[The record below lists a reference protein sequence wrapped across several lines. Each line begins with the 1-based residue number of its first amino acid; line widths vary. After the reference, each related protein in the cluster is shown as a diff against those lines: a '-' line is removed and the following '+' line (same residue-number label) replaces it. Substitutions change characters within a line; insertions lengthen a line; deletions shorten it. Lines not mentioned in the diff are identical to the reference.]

1 MIKKITQ
8 NSIKTIVCSCIM
20 VFTFLFSLTINSQDL
35 ALQGVGDINVG
46 GAGFGGNDGKFIHL
60 VATADIADN
69 AITTA
74 KIPDGAITAAKI
86 NSGVTLGGAYFQGE
100 NGAVGAAAGKGDI
113 FRVHEKELNTNV
125 TIAATDNALA
135 SGPLTVAS
143 GVTLTIANGGR
154 LAIV

>member
-1 MIKKITQ
+1 MSNARNLANLL
-8 NSIKTIVCSCIM
+8 NSDT
-20 VFTFLFSLTINSQDL
+20 TLTS
-35 ALQGVGDINVG
+35 ADIL
-46 GAGFGGNDGKFIHL
+46 DGT
-60 VATADIADN
+60 VATQDIADN

-100 NGAVGAAAGKGDI
+100 NGAVGATAGKGDI

-143 GVTLTIANGGR
+143 GITLTIANGGR

>member
-1 MIKKITQ
+1 MSNARNLANLL
-8 NSIKTIVCSCIM
+8 NSDTTVTS
-20 VFTFLFSLTINSQDL
+20 
-35 ALQGVGDINVG
+35 ADIL
-46 GAGFGGNDGKFIHL
+46 DGT

-69 AITTA
+69 AVTAA

-100 NGAVGAAAGKGDI
+100 NGTVGATAGKGDI

-143 GVTLTIANGGR
+143 GITLTISNGGR

>member
-1 MIKKITQ
+1 MSNARNLANLL
-8 NSIKTIVCSCIM
+8 NSDTTVTS
-20 VFTFLFSLTINSQDL
+20 
-35 ALQGVGDINVG
+35 ADIL
-46 GAGFGGNDGKFIHL
+46 DGT

-69 AITTA
+69 AITAA

-100 NGAVGAAAGKGDI
+100 NGTVGATAGKGDI

-143 GVTLTIANGGR
+143 GITLTISNGGR

>member
-1 MIKKITQ
+1 MSNARNLANLL
-8 NSIKTIVCSCIM
+8 NSDTTVTS
-20 VFTFLFSLTINSQDL
+20 
-35 ALQGVGDINVG
+35 ADIL
-46 GAGFGGNDGKFIHL
+46 DGT
-60 VATADIADN
+60 VATADIADG
-69 AITTA
+69 AITAA

-100 NGAVGAAAGKGDI
+100 NGTVGATAGKGDI
-113 FRVHEKELNTNV
+113 FRVHEKELNTND

-143 GVTLTIANGGR
+143 GITLTINAGGR

>member
-1 MIKKITQ
+1 MSNARNLANLL
-8 NSIKTIVCSCIM
+8 NSDT
-20 VFTFLFSLTINSQDL
+20 TLTS
-35 ALQGVGDINVG
+35 ADIL
-46 GAGFGGNDGKFIHL
+46 DGT
-60 VATADIADN
+60 VATQDIADN

-100 NGAVGAAAGKGDI
+100 NGAVGATAGKGDI

-143 GVTLTIANGGR
+143 GITLTISNGGR

>member
-1 MIKKITQ
+1 MSNARNLANLL
-8 NSIKTIVCSCIM
+8 NSDTAVTS
-20 VFTFLFSLTINSQDL
+20 
-35 ALQGVGDINVG
+35 ADIL
-46 GAGFGGNDGKFIHL
+46 DGT
-60 VATADIADN
+60 VATADIADG
-69 AITTA
+69 AITAA

-100 NGAVGAAAGKGDI
+100 NGTVGATAGKGDI

-143 GVTLTIANGGR
+143 GITLTISAGGR

>member
-1 MIKKITQ
+1 MSNARNLANLL
-8 NSIKTIVCSCIM
+8 NSDTTVTS
-20 VFTFLFSLTINSQDL
+20 
-35 ALQGVGDINVG
+35 ADIL
-46 GAGFGGNDGKFIHL
+46 DGT

-69 AITTA
+69 AITAA
-74 KIPDGAITAAKI
+74 KIPDGTITAAKI

-100 NGAVGAAAGKGDI
+100 NGAVGATAGKGDI

-143 GVTLTIANGGR
+143 GITLTISNGGR

>member
-1 MIKKITQ
+1 MSNARNLANLLNSDTGIT
-8 NSIKTIVCSCIM
+8 S
-20 VFTFLFSLTINSQDL
+20 
-35 ALQGVGDINVG
+35 ADIL
-46 GAGFGGNDGKFIHL
+46 DGT
-60 VATADIADN
+60 VATQDIADD

-100 NGAVGAAAGKGDI
+100 NGTVGATAGKGDI

-143 GVTLTIANGGR
+143 GITLTISAGGR

>member
-1 MIKKITQ
+1 MSNARNLANLL
-8 NSIKTIVCSCIM
+8 NSDTTVTS
-20 VFTFLFSLTINSQDL
+20 
-35 ALQGVGDINVG
+35 ADIL
-46 GAGFGGNDGKFIHL
+46 DGT

-69 AITTA
+69 AITAA
-74 KIPDGAITAAKI
+74 KIPDGTITAAKI
-86 NSGVTLGGAYFQGE
+86 NSGVTLGGSYFQGE
-100 NGAVGAAAGKGDI
+100 NGAVGATAGKGDI

-143 GVTLTIANGGR
+143 GITLTITNGGR

>member
-1 MIKKITQ
+1 MSNARNLANLLNSDTGIT
-8 NSIKTIVCSCIM
+8 S
-20 VFTFLFSLTINSQDL
+20 
-35 ALQGVGDINVG
+35 ADIL
-46 GAGFGGNDGKFIHL
+46 DGT
-60 VATADIADN
+60 VATLDIQDSAVSTAKIAND
-69 AITTA
+69 AVTTA

-86 NSGVTLGGAYFQGE
+86 NSGVTLGGSYFQGE
-100 NGAVGAAAGKGDI
+100 NGAVGATAGKGDI

-143 GVTLTIANGGR
+143 GITLTISNGGR

>member
-1 MIKKITQ
+1 MSNARNLANLL
-8 NSIKTIVCSCIM
+8 NSDTTVTS
-20 VFTFLFSLTINSQDL
+20 
-35 ALQGVGDINVG
+35 ADIL
-46 GAGFGGNDGKFIHL
+46 DGT
-60 VATADIADN
+60 VATQDIADN

-100 NGAVGAAAGKGDI
+100 NGAVGATAGKGDI
-113 FRVHEKELNTNV
+113 FRVHEKELNTDV

-143 GVTLTIANGGR
+143 GITLTISAGGR

>member
-1 MIKKITQ
+1 MSNARNLANLL
-8 NSIKTIVCSCIM
+8 NSDTTVTS
-20 VFTFLFSLTINSQDL
+20 
-35 ALQGVGDINVG
+35 ADIL
-46 GAGFGGNDGKFIHL
+46 DGT

-69 AITTA
+69 AVTAA

-100 NGAVGAAAGKGDI
+100 NGTVGATAGKGDI

-143 GVTLTIANGGR
+143 GITLTISNGGGV
-154 LAIV
+154 AIV

>member
-1 MIKKITQ
+1 MSNARNLANLLNSDTTIT
-8 NSIKTIVCSCIM
+8 S
-20 VFTFLFSLTINSQDL
+20 
-35 ALQGVGDINVG
+35 ADIL
-46 GAGFGGNDGKFIHL
+46 DGT
-60 VATADIADN
+60 VATQDIADN
-69 AITTA
+69 AVTTA
-74 KIPDGAITAAKI
+74 KIPDGAITAVKI

-100 NGAVGAAAGKGDI
+100 NGAVGATAGKGDI

-143 GVTLTIANGGR
+143 GVTLTISNGGR

>member
-1 MIKKITQ
+1 MSNARNLANLL
-8 NSIKTIVCSCIM
+8 NSDTTVTS
-20 VFTFLFSLTINSQDL
+20 
-35 ALQGVGDINVG
+35 ADIL
-46 GAGFGGNDGKFIHL
+46 DGT
-60 VATADIADN
+60 VATVDIADN
-69 AITTA
+69 AVTTA

-100 NGAVGAAAGKGDI
+100 NGTVGATAGKGDI

-143 GVTLTIANGGR
+143 GITLTISAGGR

>member
-1 MIKKITQ
+1 MSNARNLANLL
-8 NSIKTIVCSCIM
+8 NSDTTVTS
-20 VFTFLFSLTINSQDL
+20 
-35 ALQGVGDINVG
+35 ADIL
-46 GAGFGGNDGKFIHL
+46 DGT
-60 VATADIADN
+60 VATQDIADN

-100 NGAVGAAAGKGDI
+100 NGAVGATAGKGDI

-143 GVTLTIANGGR
+143 GITLTITNGGR

>member
-1 MIKKITQ
+1 MSNARNLANLL
-8 NSIKTIVCSCIM
+8 NSDTA
-20 VFTFLFSLTINSQDL
+20 LTS
-35 ALQGVGDINVG
+35 ADIL
-46 GAGFGGNDGKFIHL
+46 DGT
-60 VATADIADN
+60 VATQDIADN

-100 NGAVGAAAGKGDI
+100 NGAVGATAGKGDI

-143 GVTLTIANGGR
+143 GITLTISNGGR

>member
-1 MIKKITQ
+1 MSNARNLANLL
-8 NSIKTIVCSCIM
+8 NSDT
-20 VFTFLFSLTINSQDL
+20 TLTS
-35 ALQGVGDINVG
+35 
-46 GAGFGGNDGKFIHL
+46 
-60 VATADIADN
+60 ADIADGTV
-69 AITTA
+69 ATVDIADDAVTTA

-86 NSGVTLGGAYFQGE
+86 NSGVTLGAAYFQGE
-100 NGAVGAAAGKGDI
+100 NGAVGATAGKGDI

-143 GVTLTIANGGR
+143 GITLTISNGGR

>member
-1 MIKKITQ
+1 MSNARNLANLLNSDTTIT
-8 NSIKTIVCSCIM
+8 S
-20 VFTFLFSLTINSQDL
+20 
-35 ALQGVGDINVG
+35 ADIL
-46 GAGFGGNDGKFIHL
+46 DGT

-69 AITTA
+69 AVTAA

-100 NGAVGAAAGKGDI
+100 NGTVGATAGKGDI

-143 GVTLTIANGGR
+143 GITLTISAGGR